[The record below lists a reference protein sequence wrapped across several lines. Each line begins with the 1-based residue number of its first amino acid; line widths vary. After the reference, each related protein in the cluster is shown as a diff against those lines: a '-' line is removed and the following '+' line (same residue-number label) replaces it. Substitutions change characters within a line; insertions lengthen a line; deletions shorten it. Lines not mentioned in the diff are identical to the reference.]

1 MLVNI
6 PLTSS
11 QIQQYPD
18 CFEATCKVLPP
29 FTAPKEELSQNSD
42 CLLALM
48 QPSGC
53 QSLTL
58 LSPSES
64 IPYDVALFSSVL
76 LFSTDTPLLAI
87 AF

>member
-1 MLVNI
+1 MHI
-6 PLTSS
+6 PLIPS

-18 CFEATCKVLPP
+18 CFEATCKALLP
-29 FTAPKEELSQNSD
+29 FTAPKEGLSHHSD
-42 CLLALM
+42 CLLAVM

-58 LSPSES
+58 LSPGES
-64 IPYDVALFSSVL
+64 MPRDVALFSSAL
-76 LFSTDTPLLAI
+76 LFGTNLPLLAI